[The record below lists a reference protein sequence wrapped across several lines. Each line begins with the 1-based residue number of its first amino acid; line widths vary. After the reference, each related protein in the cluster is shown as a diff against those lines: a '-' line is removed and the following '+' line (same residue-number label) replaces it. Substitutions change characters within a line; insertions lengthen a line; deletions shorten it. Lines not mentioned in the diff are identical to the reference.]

1 MKKKF
6 PSLFFGAIS
15 IICAYFIVAMTPIYV
30 SDVRNLYG
38 HLTFIDIDWGLT
50 ALNTLL
56 FSFTTFFMLALAT
69 DMVICAC
76 LAYKNWGND

>member
-6 PSLFFGAIS
+6 PSLFFCAIS

-50 ALNTLL
+50 AWNTML
-56 FSFTTFFMLALAT
+56 FSFTTFIMLAFAT